1 MDPEKPDQQQ
11 KPETPAPVTPIPKEP
26 APVTKPAAPV
36 PVEPVLHQ
44 EPASSE
50 QVIPTEAT
58 DQIWEHLVEKSEKPV
73 AVMFYSTTCPYCR
86 VIDPYFVS
94 YAKEFKDSVLF
105 VRINI
110 MTSMWTAERYGIR
123 GTPTFK
129 FFCGGKPVFEIVGA
143 VFPVILKKM
152 VEEVLVHGKECAS
165 RVTEINYDIT
175 GYG

>member
-1 MDPEKPDQQQ
+1 MTPLPKEPVPPIKPATEPA
-11 KPETPAPVTPIPKEP
+11 KPEGVSSLEPVTP
-26 APVTKPAAPV
+26 
-36 PVEPVLHQ
+36 VEV
-44 EPASSE
+44 S
-50 QVIPTEAT
+50 
-58 DQIWEHLVEKSEKPV
+58 DQLWERIVEKSERPV

-86 VIDPYFVS
+86 VIDPYFAS

-105 VRINI
+105 VRLNI

-165 RVTEINYDIT
+165 RVTEIDYEIT